1 MWSSDDGLT
10 ELLSNARAGDA
21 SALARA
27 GELVLAD
34 LRSLARRARRGQ
46 RPNHTLGTTALVNE
60 AFVRLLG
67 QPGPGF
73 EGRQHFYG
81 VAAKA
86 MRSILVDYAR
96 ARNAE
101 KRGGGWERR
110 VLDDVLDELEG
121 DQLNMLALDEA
132 LRRLEATTPRH
143 VRVVELRYF
152 AGLSIAKTAEAL
164 GVSSGTVESDWRF
177 ARAWLQRELSG
188 EVPA

>member
-1 MWSSDDGLT
+1 MRSSDDGLT

-21 SALARA
+21 DALARA
-27 GELVLAD
+27 GELILAD
-34 LRSLARRARRGQ
+34 LRSLAHRARRGQ

-110 VLDDVLDELEG
+110 VLDDVLDELGG